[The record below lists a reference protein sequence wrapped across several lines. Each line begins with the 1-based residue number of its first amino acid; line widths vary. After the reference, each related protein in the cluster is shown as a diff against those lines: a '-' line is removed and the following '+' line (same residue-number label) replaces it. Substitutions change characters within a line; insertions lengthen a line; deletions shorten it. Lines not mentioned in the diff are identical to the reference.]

1 MVHGNIW
8 ASVRYGWS
16 IANKTPNEHNCEEA
30 FVPAVCWLLLCTFSD
45 KKKQNANVEPFEW
58 GRPVCDRK
66 NFLAVIIGIMGVSQM
81 AVLRIIKNVGTNRK
95 ARLDY
100 QAILHNHIALFIKWT
115 PFSFSNGDFLRE
127 LFQMSTLI
135 IIDGL
140 CLERS
145 VYHHQLGW
153 ESWILFWTWI
163 KVIWNG
169 K

>member
-1 MVHGNIW
+1 MGEALRIRHQTSTTVKKLLFLPYAGCCFARFQIKK
-8 ASVRYGWS
+8 
-16 IANKTPNEHNCEEA
+16 NKTQMLSRLNGDGP
-30 FVPAVCWLLLCTFSD
+30 FVI
-45 KKKQNANVEPFEW
+45 E
-58 GRPVCDRK
+58 K